1 MSGLIERCVVYPLAI
16 LAGVVVMLLF
26 FVPRIVGYLAALG
39 AGVFMLCALIS
50 FLAWLSW
57 REPLYWS
64 TFGRIGGM
72 ALLFLLVTIVCLHGP
87 ALIAHWFEKET

>member
-26 FVPRIVGYLAALG
+26 FVSRIVGYLAAVG
-39 AGVFMLCALIS
+39 AGVFMICALIS
-50 FLAWLSW
+50 LLAWLSW

-64 TFGRIGGM
+64 TFEHVGGM
-72 ALLFLLVTIVCLHGP
+72 ALAYFLVTIACLYGP
-87 ALIAHWFEKET
+87 ALVAHWFEKET